1 MKPTNPEQLELL
13 EQKIEQT
20 KEVIFF
26 KTERLE
32 RVSASLSD
40 RNIHISLLVIG
51 IMGVLTMLTSSA
63 ILLVATIIV
72 LISCVAFFILDTR
85 DKYDEVFELD
95 YHISVLYKDLEN
107 YHNKQNRLYRS
118 SSTPHTAARYGQI
131 RQSSYLDDQL
141 FWLLLLSSHCE
152 FDTAMP
158 PSNPIVNMDVAI
170 ERSLDDNI
178 FRSLDDYTETSSS
191 DLTGSTNDSFSSS
204 FDNSYSNDSYSSSY
218 SSDSYSSSYSSDSGS
233 SSSSFD

>member
-1 MKPTNPEQLELL
+1 MTIEKLKHLE
-13 EQKIEQT
+13 EKIEQT

-32 RVSASLSD
+32 KVSASLSD

-51 IMGVLTMLTSSA
+51 IMDVLTLLTSSVF
-63 ILLVATIIV
+63 LLVATIIV

-118 SSTPHTAARYGQI
+118 SSTPHTAARYGQVK
-131 RQSSYLDDQL
+131 QSSYLDDQL

-152 FDTAMP
+152 FDTEIP

-191 DLTGSTNDSFSSS
+191 DTTETIGNDTYSGAY
-204 FDNSYSNDSYSSSY
+204 DNSYDNSFSNNSCSYSSGGG
-218 SSDSYSSSYSSDSGS
+218 SSYSDS
-233 SSSSFD
+233 

>member
-1 MKPTNPEQLELL
+1 MTHTNLEQLELL

-32 RVSASLSD
+32 KVSASLSD

-51 IMGVLTMLTSSA
+51 IMGVLTLLTSSVF
-63 ILLVATIIV
+63 LLVATIIV

-95 YHISVLYKDLEN
+95 YHIAVLYKDLEN

-118 SSTPHTAARYGQI
+118 SSTPTTAARYGQV

-191 DLTGSTNDSFSSS
+191 DSTSSS
-204 FDNSYSNDSYSSSY
+204 FDNSYSSDSY

-233 SSSSFD
+233 SSSSSFD

>member
-1 MKPTNPEQLELL
+1 MTHTNIEQLEML

-32 RVSASLSD
+32 KVSASLSD

-51 IMGVLTMLTSSA
+51 IMGVLTLLTSSVF
-63 ILLVATIIV
+63 LLVATIIV

-95 YHISVLYKDLEN
+95 YHIAVLYKDLEN
-107 YHNKQNRLYRS
+107 YNNKQDRLYRS
-118 SSTPHTAARYGQI
+118 SSTPTTAARYGQV

-152 FDTAMP
+152 FDTSMP

-191 DLTGSTNDSFSSS
+191 DSTSSS
-204 FDNSYSNDSYSSSY
+204 FDNSYSSDSYSSDSYSSSY

-233 SSSSFD
+233 SSSSSFD

>member
-1 MKPTNPEQLELL
+1 MKPTNPEQLEML

-131 RQSSYLDDQL
+131 KQSSFVNDQL

-178 FRSLDDYTETSSS
+178 FRSLDDYTETSLS
-191 DLTGSTNDSFSSS
+191 DSTSSS
-204 FDNSYSNDSYSSSY
+204 FDNSYSSDSY

-233 SSSSFD
+233 SSSSSSFD